1 MARSSITNWRGGTGG
16 FFPISATHSGDG
28 LLDELDC
35 GVQDNMIIC
44 NMKAL
49 GSGETI
55 TINTPFAFEVI
66 DVWLVVGNGENVT
79 SKTLTVKNNATA
91 LSSALSMAT
100 DKGVASTATLDED
113 QAKFGAGDND
123 LVLTS
128 SAHADGGGTI
138 YIVFR

>member
-16 FFPISATHSGDG
+16 FFDISATHSGNG
-28 LLDELDC
+28 TITSC

-44 NMKAL
+44 DFTAL
-49 GSGETI
+49 GSEETI

-66 DVWLVVGNGENVT
+66 DIWLVVGNGENVA

-113 QAKFGAGDND
+113 QAKFAVGDDD

-128 SAHADGGGTI
+128 SAHGDGGATV

>member
-16 FFPISATHSGDG
+16 FFDISAAHSGDG
-28 LLDELDC
+28 TITSC
-35 GVQDNMIIC
+35 GAQDNMIIC
-44 NMKAL
+44 DFTAL
-49 GSGETI
+49 GSGETV
-55 TINTPFAFEVI
+55 TIDTPFAFEII

-79 SKTLTVKNNATA
+79 SKTLTVNNTSTA
-91 LSSALSMAT
+91 VSSALSMAT

-113 QAKFGAGDND
+113 QAKFAVGDDD

-128 SAHADGGGTI
+128 SAHADGGATV

>member
-28 LLDELDC
+28 LLDQLDC

-44 NMKAL
+44 DMKLL

-55 TINTPFAFEVI
+55 TINTPFAFEII
-66 DVWLVVGNGENVT
+66 DVYLIVGNGENVT
-79 SKTLTVKNNATA
+79 SKTLTVNNTSTA
-91 LSSALSMAT
+91 VSSALSMAT
-100 DKGVASTATLDED
+100 DKAVVGTATLDED
-113 QAKFGAGDND
+113 QAKFAVGDDD